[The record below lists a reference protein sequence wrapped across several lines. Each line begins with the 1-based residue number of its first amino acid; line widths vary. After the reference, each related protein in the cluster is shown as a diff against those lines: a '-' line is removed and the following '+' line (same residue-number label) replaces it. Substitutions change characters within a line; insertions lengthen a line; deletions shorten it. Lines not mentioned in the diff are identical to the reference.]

1 MIRTEH
7 ADQMAEMLDLYVVDC
22 CLVSVNKVAEIG
34 YDDKLG
40 PAENETYND
49 RMYKRHQKR
58 GAYPVELFMILLD
71 SSGRYLNDSINR
83 TIVSSL
89 FLDFVLDANY
99 RVTFSMQTFDMHR

>member
-1 MIRTEH
+1 MTTSS
-7 ADQMAEMLDLYVVDC
+7 DLRKMKHIIIVCTGDT
-22 CLVSVNKVAEIG
+22 KE
-34 YDDKLG
+34 
-40 PAENETYND
+40 
-49 RMYKRHQKR
+49 R